1 MSNDNHTFAQAT
13 ALKRQNAKRGIPKIV
28 TFAVTY
34 TESVKL
40 FSLIESDN
48 SLNDKRISDVSPLLC
63 VGCCFLIIVGFVRA
77 LSTNGLQLTLS
88 LLMICCLG
96 WVALGRG
103 VINRTKYVTFVT
115 SLYKV

>member
-13 ALKRQNAKRGIPKIV
+13 ALKRQNAKRGIQKFAN
-28 TFAVTY
+28 FAVTY

-48 SLNDKRISDVSPLLC
+48 SLNDKRISDVSPLPC

-77 LSTNGLQLTLS
+77 LSTNGLQSTLS
-88 LLMICCLG
+88 FIKNMLLGAG
-96 WVALGRG
+96 WLKNVHKKKEQL
-103 VINRTKYVTFVT
+103 T
-115 SLYKV
+115 